1 MSKHTA
7 GPWESV
13 DLGTSIIDLIG
24 GRFVI
29 KAQEAPGGIGHTIG
43 GLGLEEEANARLI
56 AAAPEMAEILKRIL
70 ANPAWL
76 AISDVYDGLALLKK
90 AGVI

>member
-1 MSKHTA
+1 MAPKHTP
-7 GPWESV
+7 GPWKQGNDRIECSEGYGV
-13 DLGTSIIDLIG
+13 ADLFTQRNDAET
-24 GRFVI
+24 
-29 KAQEAPGGIGHTIG
+29 K
-43 GLGLEEEANARLI
+43 ANARLI